1 MRPSIVLF
9 GDSITEE
16 AFGEGGWAA
25 CLANHYSRSAD
36 VVLRGYSGYNTRWA
50 ARVAPRAV
58 ATVPAG
64 QVAAVTVCFGAND
77 AALPDRACALQHVP
91 VAEYRDNLRAILT
104 LLEVR
109 ETPFARGAQLQ
120 AHFAVRDDSV
130 RALFSEDVAVRG
142 RHPRHAAAGR

>member
-36 VVLRGYSGYNTRWA
+36 VVLRGYNTRWA
-50 ARVAPRAV
+50 ARVAARAV
-58 ATVPAG
+58 ATIPAG

-109 ETPFARGAQLQ
+109 G
-120 AHFAVRDDSV
+120 RDSL
-130 RALFSEDVAVRG
+130 RFG
-142 RHPRHAAAGR
+142 RAAAADAFFAGT